1 MQRKNKTELSSLRFE
16 DFQIQRYQGP
26 KNSSNNVKDS
36 TILYLAK
43 AAFSLRTANGS
54 DFYFAREWF

>member
-16 DFQIQRYQGP
+16 DLQIQRYQGP
-26 KNSSNNVKDS
+26 KDSSNNVKDS

-43 AAFSLRTANGS
+43 AAFT
-54 DFYFAREWF
+54 